1 MCGIAAVYGAHA
13 ARDTERMLGRLV
25 HRGPDDEG
33 EVRVDGAW
41 LGHRRLSI
49 VDVDGGHQPFASAS
63 GDVWLVGNGEV
74 YNHEQVRATL
84 APAPFATRSDN
95 EVALHLLD
103 ERGPAAL
110 DELEGMFAFLVAADD
125 GRFIAAR
132 DPVGIKPLYWTPPTR
147 GAGRDDE
154 VHFASEMAA
163 FAPQL
168 MPYVESFPPGCHWTP
183 EDGVVRFASAV
194 PRHGEGAPAA
204 AAVWSADAEPPENA
218 LTATR
223 EVVAAAVRRQL
234 MGDVPVGV
242 FLSGGLDSAVVAAIA
257 ARDLAADG
265 ERLKTFA
272 VGTRDSADL
281 LAARV
286 VARHLGSEHHERVY
300 DSREAVRAL
309 PDVVRA
315 IEHFDPSLVRSA
327 VPNFL
332 LAEMTAQHVKVVL
345 TGEGADELFAGYAY
359 LRDFDSAES
368 LQAELMRTVHGLH
381 NLNLQ
386 RCDRVT
392 MAHGL
397 EARVPFLDRQVI
409 AFAFGL
415 PMAWKQ
421 SVPGELEKR
430 LLRRAFDG
438 WLPDEILWRVKAEFG
453 DGSGARDVLKHTI
466 EDAVS
471 AADFARDRAAV
482 QPPLRTREE
491 FAYHRIFAE
500 HLPGVRPERTLG
512 RFATA

>member
-1 MCGIAAVYGAHA
+1 MCGIAAVYGKDPAGD
-13 ARDTERMLGRLV
+13 ARRMLGRLA

-33 EVRVDGAW
+33 DIHVPDAW

-49 VDVDGGHQPFASAS
+49 VDVDGGRQPFANAS

-84 APAPFATRSDN
+84 SPAPFQTRSDN

-110 DELEGMFAFLVAADD
+110 DELEGMFAFLVAGED

-132 DPVGIKPLYWTPPTR
+132 DPVGIKPLYW
-147 GAGRDDE
+147 AQRDGS
-154 VHFASEMAA
+154 VRFASEIAA
-163 FAPQL
+163 FAPGWRPQ
-168 MPYVESFPPGCHWTP
+168 VAVFPPGCHWTP
-183 EDGVVRFASAV
+183 ERGVERFASAV
-194 PRHGEGAPAA
+194 PRDGHGAPAA
-204 AAVWSADAEPPENA
+204 RAVWTDDPEPTEEA
-218 LTATR
+218 LRATR
-223 EVVAAAVRRQL
+223 DAIAGAVRRQM

-242 FLSGGLDSAVVAAIA
+242 FLSGGLDSAIVAAIA
-257 ARDLAADG
+257 ARHVAESG
-265 ERLKTFA
+265 ERLQTFA
-272 VGTRDSADL
+272 VGTPGSPDL
-281 LAARV
+281 LAARL
-286 VARHLGSEHHERVY
+286 VARHIGTEHRERVY
-300 DSREAVRAL
+300 DAREAVRAL
-309 PDVVRA
+309 PSVVRA

-332 LAEMTAQHVKVVL
+332 LAEMTARHVKVVL
-345 TGEGADELFAGYAY
+345 TGEGADELFAGYEY
-359 LRDFDSAES
+359 LRGFDDPVE
-368 LQAELMRTVHGLH
+368 LGAELLRTVHGLH

-421 SVPGELEKR
+421 SPPGAPEKR
-430 LLRRAFDG
+430 LLRRAFVG
-438 WLPDEILWRVKAEFG
+438 WLPDEILRREKAEFG
-453 DGSGARDVLKHTI
+453 DGSGAKDVLRARVEAGVT
-466 EDAVS
+466 AG
-471 AADFARDRAAV
+471 DFERERAAV
-482 QPPLRTREE
+482 DPPLRTREE
-491 FAYHRIFAE
+491 LAYHRIFAE

>member
-1 MCGIAAVYGAHA
+1 MCGIAGVYGPPAPGE
-13 ARDTERMLGRLV
+13 TERMLGQLV

-49 VDVDGGHQPFASAS
+49 VDVDGGHQPFANAS

-84 APAPFATRSDN
+84 AQPFKTRSDN

-103 ERGPAAL
+103 ERGPAGL
-110 DELEGMFAFLVAADD
+110 DELEGMFAFLVAGED

-132 DPVGIKPLYWTPPTR
+132 DPVGIKPLYWAQR
-147 GAGRDDE
+147 HGE
-154 VHFASEMAA
+154 VRFASEMAA
-163 FAPQL
+163 FAPDW
-168 MPYVESFPPGCHWTP
+168 MPSVEAFPPGCHWTP
-183 EDGVVRFASAV
+183 EHGMQRFASAV
-194 PRHGEGAPAA
+194 PQNGEGAPAA
-204 AAVWSADAEPPENA
+204 RAVWSDAPEPPEEA

-223 EVVAAAVRRQL
+223 EILVASVRRQM

-242 FLSGGLDSAVVAAIA
+242 FLSGGLDSAIVAAIA
-257 ARDLAADG
+257 ARHLAQNG
-265 ERLKTFA
+265 ERLHTFA
-272 VGTRDSADL
+272 VGTSDSADL
-281 LAARV
+281 MAARV
-286 VARHLGSEHHERVY
+286 VAHHLGTDHHERVY

-309 PDVVRA
+309 PDVVRS

-332 LAEMTAQHVKVVL
+332 LSEMTAQHAKVVL
-345 TGEGADELFAGYAY
+345 TGEGADELFAGYEY
-359 LRDFDSAES
+359 LREFDSAES

-415 PMAWKQ
+415 PMAWKL
-421 SVPGELEKR
+421 SAPGELEKR
-430 LLRRAFDG
+430 LLRRAFVG

-453 DGSGARDVLKHTI
+453 DGSGAKDVLRDTI
-466 EDAVS
+466 EDGVS
-471 AADFARDRAAV
+471 PADFARDRDV
-482 QPPLRTREE
+482 IDPPLRTREE

-500 HLPGVRPERTLG
+500 YLPGVRPERTLG